1 MRICARIGP
10 APEAHPR
17 PSQPPSPTAGP
28 PPCRTLACRH
38 PAGTFSTCPHATPS
52 VSRHPLPSS
61 VGDSVLSDLSIMA
74 SSYDDIQ
81 GAWGAPAPPAS
92 QPADDDAD
100 VSVASAIEKERIIKD
115 CLTLRDG
122 LRGLLVRIT
131 EVQAEADKLAKDNEF
146 LGTYIDN
153 L

>member
-1 MRICARIGP
+1 
-10 APEAHPR
+10 
-17 PSQPPSPTAGP
+17 
-28 PPCRTLACRH
+28 
-38 PAGTFSTCPHATPS
+38 
-52 VSRHPLPSS
+52 
-61 VGDSVLSDLSIMA
+61 MA

-81 GAWGAPAPPAS
+81 GAWGAPAAPAA
-92 QPADDDAD
+92 QAADGD
-100 VSVASAIEKERIIKD
+100 VSVADAIQKEKMIKD
-115 CLTLRDG
+115 CLNLRDG